1 MTDEEQNNLWAYI
14 IFKYLESI
22 SPQNKDCVKRQL
34 MDGLK
39 KVKNKEKKDM
49 SNDEKTAYMQGAH
62 DASEYYKMVVCGSG
76 LTRGQLNEIFGTFL
90 ISDILEN
97 YDFDEIKTKIDK
109 YNDRTSIHVGD
120 VVTFRA
126 THCREYV
133 VTSVYDNLAVLLAP
147 TGRYYTADTSKLE
160 KTGRMYDIKKM
171 LGALKTSE

>member
-1 MTDEEQNNLWAYI
+1 MIKVLRYKAEHIKAKIKPEFFNEVADALERLQEKESKKQGEEN
-14 IFKYLESI
+14 
-22 SPQNKDCVKRQL
+22 
-34 MDGLK
+34 
-39 KVKNKEKKDM
+39 M
-49 SNDEKTAYMQGAH
+49 SNDEKTAYMQGTH
-62 DASEYYKMVVCGSG
+62 EASEYYKMVVCDSG

-147 TGRYYTADTSKLE
+147 TGRYCTADTSKLE

-171 LGALKTSE
+171 LEALKTAE